1 MNDHETIVAELVG
14 ARERAAALLKAKLEA
29 AAREV
34 EEASARTV
42 AALGAV
48 MPPDLEVLFPLAQ
61 LPERVSALTR
71 PVLAATP
78 PLECLRS
85 LDRGRAQ
92 SEVLQELLRQ
102 LEPWC
107 GPRAIVVFRDGNVV
121 GWSGAGFTEED
132 PVRGWRG
139 ALAASPGFQKVF
151 EGQPVQLAVA
161 DDALLS
167 AWLPASDNRAL
178 MVPLSLRG
186 KVVGGLI
193 ALDAG
198 QPLVAE
204 TVQLLA
210 FLVGLLLETLAVR
223 PVVPTP
229 AILDPVEIEAAPVVA
244 PPTIEEELVLL
255 PPAPAVVPAPVEVP
269 VRAPAP
275 VAAPPAVVVAP
286 APEEAVSP
294 EVPVVAAVPAPAPA
308 PVSVAP
314 PAPEPAEEMPEV
326 HDAAATVQLKVPA
339 QPVTP
344 VRTPE
349 VERKHEE
356 ARRFARLL
364 VSEIRLYNEQAVQ
377 DGRAARDIY
386 NRLREDI
393 DRSREMFEQRVP
405 ADIRADS
412 NYFYEELV
420 RILGDGDPDT
430 LGL

>member
-1 MNDHETIVAELVG
+1 MEEQEAIVAELMG

-29 AAREV
+29 VAREV
-34 EEASARTV
+34 EETAARTV
-42 AALGAV
+42 AELGAV
-48 MPPDLEVLFPLAQ
+48 LPPDLDVLFPLAT
-61 LPERVSALTR
+61 LPERMSALTR

-107 GPRAIVVFRDGNVV
+107 GPRAIVVFRDANVI
-121 GWSGAGFTEED
+121 GWSGSGFTEED

-139 ALAASPGFQKVF
+139 PLASSPAFRSVA
-151 EGQPVQLAVA
+151 EGVPVLIAVA
-161 DDALLS
+161 DDPLL
-167 AWLPASDNRAL
+167 ATWLSSSENRAL

-186 KVVGGLI
+186 KVVGGLV

-198 QPLVAE
+198 QPVIAE

-210 FLVGLLLETLAVR
+210 FVTGLLLETLAVR

-229 AILDPVEIEAAPVVA
+229 AILDPVEMAAAPAA
-244 PPTIEEELVLL
+244 PPAIEEDEVVLA
-255 PPAPAVVPAPVEVP
+255 PPVPAPVLVHVP
-269 VRAPAP
+269 EP
-275 VAAPPAVVVAP
+275 AAPPPPAAP
-286 APEEAVSP
+286 RVE
-294 EVPVVAAVPAPAPA
+294 AAVAEPAAPAPAPA
-308 PVSVAP
+308 PT
-314 PAPEPAEEMPEV
+314 PAPEPVPAPELPEV
-326 HDAAATVQLKVPA
+326 HDAASTVQLKVPPR
-339 QPVTP
+339 PVTP
-344 VRTPE
+344 ARTPE

-377 DGRAARDIY
+377 DGRAAHDIY
-386 NRLREDI
+386 HRLKEDI

-405 ADIRADS
+405 GDVRADS

>member
-1 MNDHETIVAELVG
+1 MDEHETIVAELMG

-29 AAREV
+29 VAREI
-34 EEASARTV
+34 EETAARTV
-42 AALGAV
+42 AELGAV
-48 MPPDLEVLFPLAQ
+48 LPPDLEVLFPLTA

-78 PLECLRS
+78 SLECLRT

-107 GPRAIVVFRDGNVV
+107 GPRAIVVFRDGNVI
-121 GWSGAGFTEED
+121 GWSGSGFTEED
-132 PVRGWRG
+132 PVRAWRG
-139 ALAASPGFQKVF
+139 PLADSRAFQKVS
-151 EGQPVQLAVA
+151 EGVPVQLAVA
-161 DDALLS
+161 DDPLL
-167 AWLPASDNRAL
+167 AGWLPASDNRAL

-186 KVVGGLI
+186 KVVGGLV

-210 FLVGLLLETLAVR
+210 FLTGLLLETLAVR

-229 AILDPVEIEAAPVVA
+229 SILDPVEIGPPPAEVLPVVDEVEEIVFAAPAPPAIPVPVHVPPPVQEMVA
-244 PPTIEEELVLL
+244 PPL
-255 PPAPAVVPAPVEVP
+255 PA
-269 VRAPAP
+269 
-275 VAAPPAVVVAP
+275 
-286 APEEAVSP
+286 
-294 EVPVVAAVPAPAPA
+294 
-308 PVSVAP
+308 
-314 PAPEPAEEMPEV
+314 MPEV
-326 HDAAATVQLKVPA
+326 HDAAATVQLKVPP

-344 VRTPE
+344 ARTPE
-349 VERKHEE
+349 IERKHEE

-386 NRLREDI
+386 SRLKEDI

-405 ADIRADS
+405 GDVRADS

>member
-1 MNDHETIVAELVG
+1 MDEHETIVAELVG

-29 AAREV
+29 VAREI
-34 EEASARTV
+34 EETAARTV
-42 AALGAV
+42 AELSTV
-48 MPPDLEVLFPLAQ
+48 LPPDLEVLFPLAS

-78 PLECLRS
+78 SLECLRT

-107 GPRAIVVFRDGNVV
+107 GPRAIVVFRDGNVI
-121 GWSGAGFTEED
+121 GWSGSGFTEED
-132 PVRGWRG
+132 PVRAWRG
-139 ALAASPGFQKVF
+139 PLADSRAFQKVS
-151 EGQPVQLAVA
+151 EGVPVQVAVA
-161 DDALLS
+161 DDPLLAS
-167 AWLPASDNRAL
+167 WLPASDNRAL
-178 MVPLSLRG
+178 LVPLSLRG
-186 KVVGGLI
+186 KVVGGLVG
-193 ALDAG
+193 LDAG
-198 QPLVAE
+198 HPLVAE

-210 FLVGLLLETLAVR
+210 FLTGLLLETLAVR

-229 AILDPVEIEAAPVVA
+229 AILDPVEIGAPPAEVLPVV
-244 PPTIEEELVLL
+244 EE
-255 PPAPAVVPAPVEVP
+255 VEEIVFA
-269 VRAPAP
+269 APAP
-275 VAAPPAVVVAP
+275 
-286 APEEAVSP
+286 
-294 EVPVVAAVPAPAPA
+294 AAVPAPALAMPPAAAAPPPAREEVAHPPQPVIAPAVVPPPPTPA
-308 PVSVAP
+308 PVQ
-314 PAPEPAEEMPEV
+314 ELPEV
-326 HDAAATVQLKVPA
+326 HDAAAPVQLKVPA

-344 VRTPE
+344 ARTPE
-349 VERKHEE
+349 IERKHEE

-377 DGRAARDIY
+377 DGRTARDVY
-386 NRLREDI
+386 GRLKEDI

-405 ADIRADS
+405 ADVRADS

>member
-1 MNDHETIVAELVG
+1 MEEQEAIVAELVG

-29 AAREV
+29 VAREV
-34 EEASARTV
+34 EETAARTV
-42 AALGAV
+42 AELGAV
-48 MPPDLEVLFPLAQ
+48 LPPDLDVLFPLAT
-61 LPERVSALTR
+61 LPERMAALTR

-107 GPRAIVVFRDGNVV
+107 GPRAIVVFRDNNVV
-121 GWSGAGFTEED
+121 GWSGSGFTEED

-139 ALAASPGFQKVF
+139 PLASSPAFQKVA
-151 EGQPVQLAVA
+151 EGIPVLIAVA
-161 DDALLS
+161 DDPLL
-167 AWLPASDNRAL
+167 ATWLSSSENRAL

-186 KVVGGLI
+186 KVVGGLV

-198 QPLVAE
+198 QPVIAE

-210 FLVGLLLETLAVR
+210 FVTGLLLETLAVR

-229 AILDPVEIEAAPVVA
+229 AILDPVEMAAAP
-244 PPTIEEELVLL
+244 
-255 PPAPAVVPAPVEVP
+255 
-269 VRAPAP
+269 
-275 VAAPPAVVVAP
+275 AAPPAVVEEELVLAPPAP
-286 APEEAVSP
+286 AP
-294 EVPVVAAVPAPAPA
+294 VPVYVPEPAAAPAPVVERVEPRVVEPAAPAPA
-308 PVSVAP
+308 PEPVTV
-314 PAPEPAEEMPEV
+314 PAPELPEV
-326 HDAAATVQLKVPA
+326 HDAASTMQLKVSPRPVAPA
-339 QPVTP
+339 
-344 VRTPE
+344 RTPE

-377 DGRAARDIY
+377 DGRTARDIY
-386 NRLREDI
+386 NRLKEDI

-405 ADIRADS
+405 GDVRADS